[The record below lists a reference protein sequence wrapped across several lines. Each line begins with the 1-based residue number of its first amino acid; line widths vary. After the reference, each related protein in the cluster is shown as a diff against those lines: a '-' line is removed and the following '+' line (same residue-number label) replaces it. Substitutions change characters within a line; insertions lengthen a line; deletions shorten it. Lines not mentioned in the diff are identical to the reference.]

1 MSGIAGDRR
10 IYDLNIALI
19 VLTTVIIAMR
29 LYSRGVLV
37 RALGLDDLLACF
49 AYMLAVALSGLEIRS
64 AFAGAGTDM
73 MLLTT
78 EQRIKLFSLRPA
90 ILLIFFAGT
99 CFMRLSILAFL
110 PRLNKSRTYIRC
122 IWVTGFVIVAISI
135 IAIIW
140 LLTQCSPV
148 QDVFD
153 AGNPDRKCRPMS
165 QEGDMVWAHSIVGVF
180 TDVALFILPI
190 WIIRRNLMRVTVHTA
205 KVFLVFAVGL
215 FAIITGILRFAIT
228 VTANF
233 EVNTSLKMA
242 RVSSWT
248 ALEVHV
254 GIWCGCF
261 AGLQPLV
268 RLISYKLK
276 LRSRLD
282 SNRTTTVSHG
292 RHTGTGIKLNDGDLP
307 GFGASLKAA
316 RVSDTEAD
324 AASSRDMLN
333 DKGLADQELELGE
346 MDSTGHILRH
356 TRVDVRVEDGL
367 PVTDRQEVRHTWNAI

>member
-10 IYDLNIALI
+10 IYDLNIALV
-19 VLTTVIIAMR
+19 VLTTVIVAMR
-29 LYSRGVLV
+29 LYSRGILV

-49 AYMLAVALSGLEIRS
+49 AYVLAIALSGLEIRS

-73 MLLTT
+73 TLLTT
-78 EQRIKLFSLRPA
+78 KQRVKLFSLRPA

-110 PRLNKSRTYIRC
+110 PRLNKSRSYIRC

-140 LLTQCSPV
+140 LLTQCTPV

-153 AGNPDRKCRPMS
+153 AGKPDRKCRPMS

-180 TDVALFILPI
+180 TDIALFILPI
-190 WIIRRNLMRVTVHTA
+190 WIIRRNLIRVTAHTA

-268 RLISYKLK
+268 RLVSYKLK

-282 SNRTTTVSHG
+282 STKTPMESHT
-292 RHTGTGIKLNDGDLP
+292 RHNGPSIMLNDRDLP
-307 GFGASLKAA
+307 GFGRSLKTA
-316 RVSDTEAD
+316 RVSDTETD

-333 DKGLADQELELGE
+333 DRSLAGQELELGD
-346 MDSTGHILRH
+346 MDSTGRILRQ
-356 TRVDVRVEDGL
+356 TRVDVRVEEGL